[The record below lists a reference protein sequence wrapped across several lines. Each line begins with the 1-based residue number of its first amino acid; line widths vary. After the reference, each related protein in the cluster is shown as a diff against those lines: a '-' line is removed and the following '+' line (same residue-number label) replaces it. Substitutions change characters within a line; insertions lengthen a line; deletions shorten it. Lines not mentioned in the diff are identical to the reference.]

1 MHIKRAPY
9 AGFTL
14 DALTY
19 QFRVRIVGKFDL
31 VFFAMVHN
39 CDWFQLFSGILIF
52 LLHSL
57 FIHFCSGLCN
67 VFTHHVQ
74 KALLKLF
81 WTVINAYVAPS
92 KYWRPIVTHTW
103 LVLDTQGIRHDTS
116 QNDQFALAVVLIRE
130 SSHRKTHFPRR
141 YPDTFLFSPGD
152 VNRLS
157 VHLASVK
164 KKKKKRL
171 SETEKASASD
181 PECKEGGYVVKFLLI
196 LDIRWGEVA
205 FRNKHFPL
213 PWPSSPNRYARQT
226 KWEGTFQGDDRIY
239 SWPVTCNLRIAVL
252 AVTNLSCDCT
262 QQQQFYL

>member
-31 VFFAMVHN
+31 VFFAMIHN

-81 WTVINAYVAPS
+81 WTVINAYVASS

-141 YPDTFLFSPGD
+141 YPDTFLFSPGV

-164 KKKKKRL
+164 KKKKNDCLRL
-171 SETEKASASD
+171 RK
-181 PECKEGGYVVKFLLI
+181 LQLQI
-196 LDIRWGEVA
+196 LSGR
-205 FRNKHFPL
+205 R
-213 PWPSSPNRYARQT
+213 
-226 KWEGTFQGDDRIY
+226 EGTLLNFCWYSILGGERLPLEINTSPSLGRLHRTDTLDRPNERELSRVMSEYIRDL
-239 SWPVTCNLRIAVL
+239 WRVTFELP
-252 AVTNLSCDCT
+252 
-262 QQQQFYL
+262 F